1 MNPRPSPVGALVFF
15 AVRSASNA
23 ARRRLRRLVEPRY
36 LVGLTVALAYIA
48 LVLIRPGRPVPR
60 GAAAAGPWP
69 VEVTTVVQLGA
80 AAVLLLGAALVWL
93 FRGSD
98 AMLSLTEG
106 EAESLF
112 SAPVTRRTVVHFSL
126 LRSQLRV
133 LFGVVVALLFS
144 RPSSVAGL
152 LRSAL
157 GGWILFSTINLHLL
171 GVGFTKAAWK
181 ERGAA
186 RRRAMTIVLTL
197 LALAVL
203 AFTVAGVTE
212 VAVRAA
218 AAAGRR
224 GPGVV
229 AVESALVAGTLGRA
243 LLAVLVPLRAVV
255 APLFAATP
263 SAFGAALPAA
273 LLLLALHYVWVV
285 RTNVRYEDATL
296 EGAARR
302 AARRARRHGELAAL
316 PGEEKRK
323 AVPFVLA
330 PIGRPEV
337 AILWKNLA
345 AWNRTP
351 VKTQL
356 RWLFLLGALFLV
368 AGAVSRSPAADRAT
382 GIALIVVATI
392 TPLLALTLPS
402 GLRLD
407 LRRDLANA
415 AVLRSWPVGPMGL
428 VLAEVAAPFWISVL
442 ILLGGVLGVLSL
454 SVGRA
459 LRGAADVAGPL
470 GALDAPERLLPAA
483 LAALLIVPALSLLL
497 VLGQNAATLAF
508 PAWFPP
514 GPQRSRGLEQMG
526 INLLSAVVSLAA
538 LALALLP
545 AAALALPVLYFGSAP
560 LGTWILPL
568 AALLGAIPLWGEAA
582 LAVLLLAR
590 MWERVDPSLDLP
602 D

>member
-1 MNPRPSPVGALVFF
+1 MNPRPSPAGALVFF

-23 ARRRLRRLVEPRY
+23 ARRRFRRLAEPRY
-36 LVGLTVALAYIA
+36 MVGLAVALAYIA
-48 LVLIRPGRPVPR
+48 FVLVRPGRSSPR

-69 VEVTTVVQLGA
+69 VELTTVVQLGA
-80 AAVLLLGAALVWL
+80 AAALLLGAALIWL
-93 FRGSD
+93 FRRSD
-98 AMLSLTEG
+98 AALSLTEG
-106 EAESLF
+106 EAEYLF
-112 SAPVTRRTVVHFSL
+112 SAPVARRTVVHFSL

-157 GGWILFSTINLHLL
+157 GGWILFSTVNLHLL

-186 RRRAMTIVLTL
+186 RRRTMTGLSTL

-203 AFTVAGVTE
+203 VFTLAGVTE
-212 VAVRAA
+212 VVVRAT
-218 AAAGRR
+218 AAAGHR

-229 AVESALVAGTLGRA
+229 AVESALVTGKLGRA
-243 LLAVLVPLRAVV
+243 LLAVLTPLRAVV
-255 APLFAATP
+255 APLFAPTP
-263 SAFGAALPAA
+263 SSFAAALPAA
-273 LLLLALHYVWVV
+273 LLLLALHYVWVI
-285 RTNVRYEDATL
+285 RTNARYEDATI

-302 AARRARRHGELAAL
+302 AARRARRRGELAAL

-323 AVPFVLA
+323 SVPFVLA
-330 PIGRPEV
+330 PSGRPEV
-337 AILWKNLA
+337 AIFWKNLA

-356 RWLFLLGALFLV
+356 RWLLLFGALLGV
-368 AGAVSRSPAADRAT
+368 AGVLSRSPAADRAT
-382 GIALIVVATI
+382 GIVLIV
-392 TPLLALTLPS
+392 LAAIAPILAMTLPS

-407 LRRDLANA
+407 LRRDLASA
-415 AVLRSWPVGPMGL
+415 AVLRSWPVGPVGL
-428 VLAEVAAPFWISVL
+428 VVAEVAAPFWISVL
-442 ILLGGVLGVLSL
+442 ILLGGVFGALAL

-459 LRGAADVAGPL
+459 LRGAANVAGPL
-470 GALDAPERLLPAA
+470 GGLDAPERLVPAA
-483 LAALLIVPALSLLL
+483 LAAFLIVPPLSLLL

-526 INLLSAVVSLAA
+526 ISLLTAFVSLAA
-538 LALALLP
+538 LALALIP
-545 AAALALPVLYFGSAP
+545 AAALAAIVLFLAGAALGPWVLPLGALFGS
-560 LGTWILPL
+560 LPL
-568 AALLGAIPLWGEAA
+568 WAEAIG
-582 LAVLLLAR
+582 AVLLLAK
-590 MWERVDPSLDLP
+590 MWERFDPSLDLP